1 MNITPNELAQIDR
14 AAEQREHHAAFIA
27 AHPEYVRAFPASA
40 ERIERLHPAT
50 EAAVAKAREFAQ

>member
-1 MNITPNELAQIDR
+1 MHLTPNELAQIDR

-27 AHPEYVRAFPASA
+27 AHPEFVKAQPQAAARV
-40 ERIERLHPAT
+40 ERLHEAT